1 MEFIG
6 LLFQEVFYRPL
17 LNLLVWLYNVLPG
30 GDFGVAII
38 VLTLLTK
45 LVFYPLTAKS
55 IKAQKTLQELAPQI
69 KEIQEKHKKD
79 RQKQAEATM
88 AFYKQNDISPF
99 AGLAPLL
106 IQLPILFA
114 LFKIITNVFNDGALA
129 MLYPFVESPTV
140 LNQTSLGIIDLTATN
155 NIVLGILAGV
165 LTFWQIK
172 MIQPVKSPT
181 RKTDGKPDFQG
192 VLQKQMLFMMPL
204 MTAFFS
210 TKFAAGLALYWIF
223 TTIGTIVQQYLVHIN
238 SSSRANPPRA
248 EKLNLQNPKL

>member
-6 LLFQEVFYRPL
+6 LLFQEIFYRPL
-17 LNLLVWLYNVLPG
+17 LNLLIWLYNMLPG
-30 GDFGVAII
+30 GDFGVAIV

-45 LVFYPLTAKS
+45 LIFYPFTAKS
-55 IKAQKTLQELAPQI
+55 IRAQKTLQELAPQL
-69 KEIQEKHKKD
+69 KEIQEKYKKD

-88 AFYKQNDISPF
+88 AFYKQNNVSPF
-99 AGLAPLL
+99 AGMLPLL

-129 MLYPFVESPTV
+129 LLYPLVQTPGV
-140 LNQTSLGIIDLTATN
+140 LNRISLGVLDLTATN
-155 NIVLGILAGV
+155 NIVLGIIAGA

-172 MIQPVKSPT
+172 MIQPT
-181 RKTDGKPDFQG
+181 RAPAQKTEGKPDFQR

-223 TTIGTIVQQYLVHIN
+223 TTIGTIVQQYIVQK
-238 SSSRANPPRA
+238 S
-248 EKLNLQNPKL
+248 KTQNPKF